1 MWTRCIL
8 PSRKVTVLLDNV
20 LAGKSDVAFLDWG
33 LSRDLLRYD
42 QIYIGKLKIAFETG
56 ILRSLLTRGTV

>member
-1 MWTRCIL
+1 
-8 PSRKVTVLLDNV
+8 VLDNV
-20 LAGKSDVAFLDWG
+20 LAGKADVAFLDWG